1 MTSRNQSPLE
11 ENPGSR
17 GETIDGPVASKL
29 PAGLYLVATP
39 IGNLG
44 DISHRAIATLR
55 SVDRIA
61 AEDTRVTRRLLS
73 ALAIGGKRVER
84 YDDHAD
90 EQSRARLLGLIAG
103 GEAIAL
109 VSDAGTPLIADPG
122 FKLVRAARE
131 AGLRVTGIPG
141 ASAPVL
147 ALALSGLPS
156 DRFYFAGFLP
166 PKSGARR
173 SELQALATI
182 AATLIV
188 FEAPSRLAAS
198 LADMAA
204 TLGAD
209 RPAVIAREL
218 TKLFEEIRPG
228 TLGALAEFH
237 AAHDAPKGE
246 IVVIIGPPLPE
257 AAGAAPQSD
266 IDAQLD
272 AALTTLSLR
281 DAVAAVAGATGQP
294 RRLVYARALARAQE
308 RKR

>member
-1 MTSRNQSPLE
+1 MTPNNQSPLE
-11 ENPGSR
+11 ENVEEG
-17 GETIDGPVASKL
+17 GETIGVPGASKL

-44 DISHRAIATLR
+44 DISRRAIATLR
-55 SVDRIA
+55 SVGRIA
-61 AEDTRVTRRLLS
+61 AENTRVARRLLS
-73 ALAIGGKRVER
+73 ALAIGRQRVER
-84 YDDHAD
+84 YDEHAG
-90 EQSRARLLGLIAG
+90 EAARNRLLQLIAG

-122 FKLVRAARE
+122 FKLVRAARA

-156 DRFYFAGFLP
+156 DRFLFVGFLP
-166 PKSGARR
+166 AKSGARR
-173 SELQALATI
+173 SELHALATI
-182 AATLIV
+182 AATLVV

-204 TLGAD
+204 TLGAG
-209 RPAVIAREL
+209 RPAAIAREL
-218 TKLFEEIRPG
+218 TKMFEEIQSG
-228 TLGALAEFH
+228 TLGELAALH
-237 AAHDAPKGE
+237 AAREAPKGE

-257 AAGAAPQSD
+257 APGDSLESD
-266 IDAQLD
+266 IDAQLS
-272 AALTTLSLR
+272 AALATLSLR

-294 RRLVYARALARAQE
+294 RRLVYARALARA
-308 RKR
+308 RDGKA

>member
-1 MTSRNQSPLE
+1 MTPNNQSPLE
-11 ENPGSR
+11 ENARDG
-17 GETIDGPVASKL
+17 GETIGGPVGSKL
-29 PAGLYLVATP
+29 PPGLYLVATP

-44 DISHRAIATLR
+44 DISQRAIAILR

-73 ALAIGGKRVER
+73 ALAIGHKLIER

-90 EQSRARLLGLIAG
+90 AAARSRLLALIAG

-109 VSDAGTPLIADPG
+109 VSDAGMPLIADPG
-122 FKLVRAARE
+122 FKLVRAARD
-131 AGLRVTGIPG
+131 AGLRVSGAPG
-141 ASAPVL
+141 ASAPVF

-156 DRFYFAGFLP
+156 DRFFFVGFLP
-166 PKSGARR
+166 TKRGARR

-182 AATLIV
+182 PATLIL

-198 LADMAA
+198 LADMVA

-209 RPAVIAREL
+209 RPAAITREL

-228 TLGALAEFH
+228 TLGALAGFY
-237 AAHDAPKGE
+237 ATSDTPKGE
-246 IVVIIGPPLPE
+246 IVVIIGPPVPP
-257 AAGAAPQSD
+257 APGIDAQAD
-266 IDAQLD
+266 IDAQLT
-272 AALTTLSLR
+272 AALATLSLR

-294 RRLVYARALARAQE
+294 RRLVYARALARANAD
-308 RKR
+308 KG

>member
-1 MTSRNQSPLE
+1 MTSNNQSPLE
-11 ENPGSR
+11 EDAEEG
-17 GETIDGPVASKL
+17 GETIGAPGASKL

-44 DISHRAIATLR
+44 DISQRAIATLR

-61 AEDTRVTRRLLS
+61 AEDTRVARRLLS
-73 ALAIGGKRVER
+73 ALAIGRRRIER
-84 YDDHAD
+84 YDDHAG
-90 EQSRARLLGLIAG
+90 EAARARLLALIAG

-109 VSDAGTPLIADPG
+109 IADAGMPLIADPG
-122 FKLVRAARE
+122 FKLVRAARA

-156 DRFYFAGFLP
+156 DRFFFAGFLP
-166 PKSGARR
+166 AKSGARR

-182 AATLIV
+182 SATLIV
-188 FEAPSRLAAS
+188 FESPSRLAAS
-198 LADMAA
+198 LADMAD

-209 RPAVIAREL
+209 RPAAIAREL
-218 TKLFEEIRPG
+218 TKLFEDVQLS
-228 TLGALAEFH
+228 TLGALA
-237 AAHDAPKGE
+237 ALYADRDPPKGE

-257 AAGAAPQSD
+257 APGAEVQVN
-266 IDAQLD
+266 IDAQLND
-272 AALTTLSLR
+272 ALATLSLR

-294 RRLVYARALARAQE
+294 RRLVYARALARARDDKQ
-308 RKR
+308 